1 MKTRSSGW
9 VVLLWLAL
17 AGLVAAGCGSSLTP
31 GVFATFSGGE
41 IDLGSSS
48 ADYCKMTISGSSS
61 INSSTY
67 VHASKSDCGVTTS
80 GEGVDTLSL
89 PTFLASTSSVDVT
102 IQNSAYIKIGT
113 TAYQPSGTSWCKNG
127 NSSNCYS
134 GSAGI
139 TLPSINST
147 TQPYVLFNNASA
159 NQFDEIT
166 SEVSNYPLYFKYSSS
181 GSPYRINSI
190 TLKNSSTLILE
201 PGTYYI
207 TQLISSGTFYIKVNT
222 TDSSGNALGDG
233 SGTVKLYLYNS
244 PETTFQNGNSSCINI
259 QNCGSTITS
268 ADSEYPERLQI
279 WVYKNDLK
287 LPYSQGS
294 IQVAASIYVADG
306 DLIFNT
312 NSGSAF
318 IGEAVAENVSVY
330 NEPAYFIY
338 KDTGAFASLYS
349 STSSYQEGEYS
360 LAASATPSSAS
371 TGDLVYIPYQTDYYE
386 QSDGSYSYISGH
398 LKAFAYQ
405 SDGTTSSTASWD
417 ADDEMTVADRT
428 AKLWSTDSSGNLL
441 LFSALDD
448 SAFSLASGSALSV
461 ATIKAYTLDP
471 AYNSEAYLGYR
482 DPDGLIGRP
491 YTSRPVIMGA
501 IVLFQTDD
509 GFLYAVDAESG
520 ALRWGYMPRPLV
532 AGLQNYSSFYT
543 THPMEGQ
550 IAILTADDTSTEGY
564 IVGSANGGALHY
576 ALQVDEDG
584 NLVDQLWLDETAG
597 SNPHKPL
604 VFSAGTKNWAVYVGA
619 SDEVVARTLDS
630 SYTEKRFDVSKY
642 LDTDARLTATP
653 MGLGEYSVSGSSSQ
667 LDLTLFV
674 GDSAGDIYYGSLV
687 SSNSMVSSF
696 KLTALGNIGTST
708 GVTDEVLFLEHATRN
723 GVGYVTAQSSSRL
736 KTFRYPE
743 DDAAWFQNW
752 TSYTGGS
759 GYWDD
764 TGKTYTAETVFT
776 PNTEHVQKLP
786 SSGATITDKVTI
798 AAGVVFL
805 PVKVETDDSCEAWY
819 YLYQL
824 ADGYF
829 PDNTLYFTSS
839 VTDNVLI
846 GTGSAYTPSITVLN
860 GSVVLE
866 GNSEQNSSDG
876 TVTQGL
882 DDPFTFTSGPGG
894 RSGWRELRN
903 E

>member
-1 MKTRSSGW
+1 MKTRPAGW
-9 VVLLWLAL
+9 VLLLWLTVV
-17 AGLVAAGCGSSLTP
+17 GLVAAGCGSSLTP
-31 GVFATFSGGE
+31 GVFATFSGGTV
-41 IDLGSSS
+41 DLGSSS
-48 ADYCKMTISGSSS
+48 ADVCKLTISGSSS
-61 INSSTY
+61 VNSSTY
-67 VHASKSDCGVTTS
+67 VHAAKSDCGVTNS
-80 GEGVDTLSL
+80 GEGVASLTL
-89 PTFLASTSSVDVT
+89 PTFLASTSSTDVT
-102 IQNSAYIKIGT
+102 IQNSAYIKIGNV
-113 TAYQPSGTSWCKNG
+113 AYQPYNNTSWCKNG
-127 NSSNCYS
+127 GSNNCYS
-134 GSAGI
+134 GGAGI

-147 TQPYVLFNNASA
+147 TQPYVLFNNSSA
-159 NQFDEIT
+159 NEFDEIT
-166 SEVSNYPLYFKYSSS
+166 SEVSNYPLYFAYSSS
-181 GSPYRINSI
+181 GSPYRITSI

-207 TQLISSGTFYIKVNT
+207 TQLISSGTFYIKVKT

-244 PETTFQNGNSSCINI
+244 PVTKFENGNSSCINI

-287 LPYSQGS
+287 LPYTQGS
-294 IQVAASIYVADG
+294 IQVAASIYVAEG

-312 NSGSAF
+312 NSGSTF
-318 IGEAVAENVSVY
+318 IGEAVAENITVY

-349 STSSYQEGEYS
+349 GSSRYTEGEYS
-360 LAASATPSSAS
+360 LAASASPASAS
-371 TGDLVYIPYQTDYYE
+371 TGDLVYIPYQSDYYE

-405 SDGTTSSTASWD
+405 SDGTTSATASWD
-417 ADDEMTVADRT
+417 ADDEMTVSDRQS
-428 AKLWSTDSSGNLL
+428 ALWSTDSSGNLV
-441 LFSALDD
+441 LFNSLDD
-448 SAFSLASGSALSV
+448 AAFSLSGSSLSV

-471 AYNSEAYLGYR
+471 AYSNEAYLGYR

-491 YTSRPVIMGA
+491 YTSRPVIMGDL
-501 IVLFQTDD
+501 VLFQTDD
-509 GFLYAVDAESG
+509 GFLYAVDASSG

-532 AGLQNYSSFYT
+532 ASLQNYASFYT

-550 IAILTADDTSTEGY
+550 IATLQPDESSNAGY

-576 ALQVDEDG
+576 ALEVDKNG

-604 VFSAGTKNWAVYVGA
+604 LFSAGSVQWAVYIGA
-619 SDEVVARTLDS
+619 SDEVVARSLAS
-630 SYTEKRFDVSKY
+630 SYSEQRFEVSKY
-642 LDTDARLTATP
+642 LDSGAGLTATP
-653 MGLGEYSVSGSSSQ
+653 MGLGEYSVSGSSSK
-667 LDLTLFV
+667 LTLTLFV
-674 GDSAGDIYYGSLV
+674 GDSAGDIYYGDLV
-687 SSNSMVSSF
+687 SGNSMASSF
-696 KLTALGNIGTST
+696 KLTALGNIGTSST
-708 GVTDEVLFLEHATRN
+708 VSDPVLFIEHATRN
-723 GVGYVTAQSSSRL
+723 GTGYIAAQTSTRL

-743 DDAAWFQNW
+743 DDDTWLQHW

-764 TGKTYTAETVFT
+764 TGKAYTAETVFT
-776 PNTEHVQKLP
+776 PNTEHIQKLP
-786 SSGATITDKVTI
+786 TSGATISDQLSI
-798 AAGVVFL
+798 AAGVIFL
-805 PVKVETDDSCEAWY
+805 PVRVETDNSCEAWY

-829 PDNTLYFTSS
+829 PDNTLYFTSA
-839 VTDNVLI
+839 VTDNVLV
-846 GTGSAYTPSITVLN
+846 GAGSAYTPSVTVLN

-866 GNSEQNSSDG
+866 GNSEQNSSGG

-882 DDPFTFTSGPGG
+882 DDPFTFTTGPGG
-894 RSGWRELRN
+894 RSGWRELRS